1 MANPTAAPVLY
12 HNLYGLQLETFFS
25 FASDEPELAES
36 ASLRQ
41 GKVVAQNKNGEVSQ

>member
-1 MANPTAAPVLY
+1 VANPTAVIVSY

-25 FASDEPELAES
+25 FASHEPELAES

-41 GKVVAQNKNGEVSQ
+41 GQVVAQNENGEISQ